1 MNAASTNLVKQLIR
15 PENRLNLYF
24 RSDLPPPRAKTTES
38 KLEWQIISLTQV
50 PNLICFLR
58 KRRKWKMLSDTKRML
73 FSPLRS
79 LLRLL
84 LYVISIHLALANYG
98 LNFHDGFWQRMVQ
111 TGKQLTISG
120 WKNNQHSPSIYLH
133 HLLFSPKSMNEIFRP
148 VCEITFS

>member
-15 PENRLNLYF
+15 PENRLNLYS
-24 RSDLPPPRAKTTES
+24 RSDLPPPRGKTTES

-98 LNFHDGFWQRMVQ
+98 LNFHDGF
-111 TGKQLTISG
+111 
-120 WKNNQHSPSIYLH
+120 
-133 HLLFSPKSMNEIFRP
+133 
-148 VCEITFS
+148 